1 MIQYVSRFH
10 SRNYVLRAGG
20 SKYGHISFGK
30 VLQSPVERGCDAF
43 RDDSV
48 AHKRKRS
55 ESDCH
60 ASDFDEFDPS
70 DDIVDEAASVVARIY
85 LF

>member
-30 VLQSPVERGCDAF
+30 VLQSPVERGSDAF

-48 AHKRKRS
+48 AHK
-55 ESDCH
+55 
-60 ASDFDEFDPS
+60 
-70 DDIVDEAASVVARIY
+70 
-85 LF
+85 